1 MTTPQTPSSAP
12 QPSKLSA
19 AASKALPGYV
29 GGALTSGQAAH
40 AARADSGNY
49 DVVAGGA
56 TIGRASSA
64 PTCSPSPVA
73 QMNTPSQ
80 PGEAARVSRGP
91 AIAVSAVGARVSG
104 GQAVNPR
111 GGK

>member
-1 MTTPQTPSSAP
+1 
-12 QPSKLSA
+12 
-19 AASKALPGYV
+19 
-29 GGALTSGQAAH
+29 
-40 AARADSGNY
+40 
-49 DVVAGGA
+49 
-56 TIGRASSA
+56 
-64 PTCSPSPVA
+64 
-73 QMNTPSQ
+73 MNTPSQ